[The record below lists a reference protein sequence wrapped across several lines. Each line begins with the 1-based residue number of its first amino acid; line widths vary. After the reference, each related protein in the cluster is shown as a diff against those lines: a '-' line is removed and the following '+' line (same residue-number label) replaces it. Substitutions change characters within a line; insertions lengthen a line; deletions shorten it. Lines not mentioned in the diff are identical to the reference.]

1 MTFKIATVDYS
12 TYLTKYGYQVK
23 EIPVFSN
30 SVQTLDGVEHVAVI
44 RYRKVLTVTIR
55 PLTATEWATLFTALS
70 PGILSITFTVPQS
83 NTDLTASM
91 KMDGASAELALINSS
106 RTLYADTQ
114 LTFTEL

>member
-23 EIPVFSN
+23 EIPMFSD

-44 RYRKVLTVTIR
+44 RYRKELTVTIR

-70 PGILSITFTVPQS
+70 SGILSITFTVPQA
-83 NTDLTASM
+83 NTDVTANM
-91 KMDGASAELALINSS
+91 RMDEVSADLALINSS